1 MAKTNKK
8 LRLYTPQKTAYLASR
23 LVRRLVGALIAIL
36 VLLGLALFYESS
48 TGLLAVPLLAV
59 TAVIYI
65 IANSI
70 VSYRKQSYKWG
81 FKDVLFKSGT
91 LTSDFETELKYT
103 NITHVRLIKPF
114 LEYKIFGTGNILIEA
129 AGSASTEIL
138 MRSVE
143 NPEDAYVEIQ
153 EILSESTF
161 DLSYDKL
168 LLKERPAP
176 LAVGLEV
183 AGSLSGAIVA
193 TVFALNTLGGGAILA
208 AAVDFL
214 PLLGLILI
222 GGVLGSFLAI
232 GVTIYFYALYQDL
245 IRRTYFIYGD
255 VLCYKRGFLTKQE
268 AFIPIENLADSELTQ
283 SLLDKLLNLYD
294 VVVSCQGSGSEIE
307 FRNLVRGREIE
318 RTIDSL
324 ISTRA
329 QNISEK
335 AADTAPLEDKE
346 FEQDSTVYDTDGQT
360 SYYMQPKRAL
370 LWYVWLFPFFLAF
383 PPLLLMPVYTYFVT
397 KNTQYRPTSSGVA
410 SHFSLFSTQNVEF
423 SRDKITAVVINR
435 NIIDRWMGTVT
446 VNFWSVGSTKSV
458 KFRHIK
464 DYPDLDEDMLM
475 FGGITSSPEL
485 EQLRPQFNL
494 DNMIRG
500 NLYSAVGLAAV
511 AIASLVAG
519 FWLSLAW
526 LILPTL
532 LVASLALWFVFKRRY
547 SRAKLTYYK
556 SSVWFRIGWLR
567 QVDYYANYQDVKD
580 ITIEAYPGGRV
591 GSIHFNIAGEQFV
604 GDRYGSSYRPN
615 GFSVHYMVEPSGRD
629 HIHEHIFDQIL
640 LKHPGPEQYEA
651 LKSENRPAT
660 IKRASRPSLKNSFAQ
675 LSLLHLILLPLLPLL
690 PLTLLATR
698 LWLRRTSYILED
710 ERLIKRWGIIYRKQ
724 KSIIH
729 SKLDYIQYSQTFTE
743 KIFKNG
749 TISMYT
755 TGSRQVELQFK
766 EMSDYRDFYSD
777 IKNIYEV

>member
-1 MAKTNKK
+1 MAIDSKESK
-8 LRLYTPQKTAYLASR
+8 LYTPQKTAYLASR
-23 LVRRLVGALIAIL
+23 LVRRLAGALIPII

-48 TGLLAVPLLAV
+48 TGLLAVSLLAV
-59 TAVIYI
+59 AAVIYA

-70 VSYRKQSYKWG
+70 VSYRKQSYEWG
-81 FKDVLFKSGT
+81 YKDVLFKSGT

-143 NPEDAYVEIQ
+143 NPEEAYVEIQ

-161 DLSYDKL
+161 GLSYDKL

-183 AGSLSGAIVA
+183 AGSLLGAVVA
-193 TVFALNTLGGGAILA
+193 TGFAISTLGGGALLA
-208 AAVDFL
+208 AVADLL
-214 PLLGLILI
+214 PIVGLVLI
-222 GGVLGSFLAI
+222 GGVLGSFLAV
-232 GVTIYFYALYQDL
+232 GVVIYFYALYQDL
-245 IRRTYFIYGD
+245 IRRTYFIYED

-268 AFIPIENLADSELTQ
+268 AFIPVENLADSELTQ

-307 FRNLVRGREIE
+307 FRNLVRGREVE
-318 RTIDSL
+318 RTIDWL
-324 ISTRA
+324 INTRA
-329 QNISEK
+329 RKISEENT
-335 AADTAPLEDKE
+335 DTDPLEAE
-346 FEQDSTVYDTDGQT
+346 ELGQDLAVYDTDDEA
-360 SYYMQPKRAL
+360 SYYMEPKRAL
-370 LWYVWLFPFFLAF
+370 LWYVWLLPIFLVF
-383 PPLLLMPVYTYFVT
+383 PPLLVLPIYTYFVT

-410 SHFSLFSTQNVEF
+410 SYFSLFNTQNVEF
-423 SRDKITAVVINR
+423 SRDKITAVVISR
-435 NIIDRWMGTVT
+435 NIVDRWMGTVT
-446 VNFWSVGSTKSV
+446 VNFWSIGSTKSV
-458 KFRHIK
+458 TFRHIK
-464 DYPDLDEDMLM
+464 DYPSLDEDMRM
-475 FGGITSSPEL
+475 FGGIASSPEL

-494 DNMIRG
+494 ENMIRG
-500 NLYSAVGLAAV
+500 NLYSVAGLAAV

-519 FWLSLAW
+519 FWLPLTW
-526 LILPTL
+526 VVLPTVL
-532 LVASLALWFVFKRRY
+532 IASLVVWAVFKRRY
-547 SRAKLTYYK
+547 RRAKLTYYK
-556 SSVWFRIGWLR
+556 SSLWFRIGWLR
-567 QVDYYANYQDVKD
+567 QVDYYANYQDIKD

-591 GSIHFNIAGEQFV
+591 GGIHFNIAGEQFV

-615 GFSVHYMVEPSGRD
+615 GFSVHYMAEPSGRD

-640 LKHPGPEQYEA
+640 LKQPGPEQYEA
-651 LKSENRPAT
+651 LKNENRPAT
-660 IKRASRPSLKNSFAQ
+660 IKRASRPSLKNSFAH

-690 PLTLLATR
+690 PLSLLAVR

-710 ERLIKRWGIIYRKQ
+710 ERLVKRWGIIYRRQ

-766 EMSDYRDFYSD
+766 EMSDYKDFYSD